1 MEPRQLSLFDGPD
14 AAVHAAAGP
23 GARVPGETPPP
34 LQAVPGPR
42 PVPAPVPVPGTVP
55 VPIGEADA
63 FVHPRANREVRLPQ
77 CRVAYE
83 FRRARRRTI
92 GFVVGE
98 EGLTV
103 SAPRWVPLAEV
114 EAALQEK
121 SRWIVRRLHEARER
135 AQRMGAA
142 RVDWRDGT
150 TLPYLG
156 EPLVVVVDPR
166 AGTAAGGVLLKAGG
180 EPSLPG
186 VAQRAL
192 HVGLAHPA
200 QPAQLR
206 DAVQSWLKRE
216 ALRVFEERCTH
227 FVPRLGVRLTRL
239 ALSSAATRWGSAS
252 ADGAIR
258 LNWRL
263 IHFALPVIDY
273 VLVHELAH
281 LRHMDHS
288 PRFWDVVGS
297 VVPHYREARE
307 HLRDP
312 LLPIF
317 D

>member
-1 MEPRQLSLFDGPD
+1 VSAPLQLSLFDAPD
-14 AAVHAAAGP
+14 AAAVAAAAAP
-23 GARVPGETPPP
+23 ALVPVP
-34 LQAVPGPR
+34 AVPHASVSGVAP
-42 PVPAPVPVPGTVP
+42 PAAVPAPVPAGVAV
-55 VPIGEADA
+55 A
-63 FVHPRANREVRLPQ
+63 FTHPRANREVRLAQ
-77 CRVAYE
+77 CLVGYE

-92 GFVVGE
+92 GFVVGP

-103 SAPRWVPLAEV
+103 SAPRWVPRAEV
-114 EAALQEK
+114 DAALQEK
-121 SRWIVRRLHEARER
+121 ARWILRRLHEARER
-135 AQRMGAA
+135 AHRLGAA

-166 AGTAAGGVLLKAGG
+166 AGAAAGGVLLRDGA
-180 EPSLPG
+180 EPALPG
-186 VAQRAL
+186 VAQRTL

-216 ALRVFEERCTH
+216 ALRVFEARCAH

-288 PRFWDVVGS
+288 PHFWDVVGS
-297 VVPHYREARE
+297 VVPDYRDARE
-307 HLRDP
+307 QLRDP
-312 LLPIF
+312 VLPVF